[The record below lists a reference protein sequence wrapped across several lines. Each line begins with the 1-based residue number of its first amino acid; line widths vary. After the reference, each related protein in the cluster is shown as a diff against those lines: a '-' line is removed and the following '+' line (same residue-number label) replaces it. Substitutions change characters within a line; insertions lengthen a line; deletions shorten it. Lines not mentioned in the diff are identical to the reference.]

1 VATLFA
7 VEDGSSITFDGI
19 LRESWEFSGKVTDH
33 PVEEFDFV
41 IDNRQRNPNTLEVEA
56 VMTRTRFYESETFG
70 QLVASE
76 GLFDPLSDTKSFLE
90 LYSRISLFTYTS
102 VRLGV
107 VENLMI
113 EDFSF
118 EIDKLDR
125 IEFKISFKEIV
136 FATSVFVDLPPIQV
150 RRQEPVVKECVQPAK
165 DVPVQ
170 GPTIEAQNNERK
182 IRSVLQRLQ
191 GSGVANFTPG
201 EAGLTQG
208 GFLDQLVQ
216 EIFVK

>member
-41 IDNRQRNPNTLEVEA
+41 IDNRQRNPNTLEVGA
-56 VMTRTRFYESETFG
+56 VMTRTRFYENETFG

-150 RRQEPVVKECVQPAK
+150 RRQEPVVNECVQPANEILIY
-165 DVPVQ
+165 
-170 GPTIEAQNNERK
+170 GPELPAQNNERK
-182 IRSVLQRLQ
+182 IRSVLSRFTSAEAR
-191 GSGVANFTPG
+191 GFTPEG
-201 EAGLTQG
+201 VVEG
-208 GFLDQLVQ
+208 GFVDQLVQ
-216 EIFVK
+216 EIIK